1 MRENTP
7 SILGELSGIGIAI
20 ISSLK
25 NDLIFP
31 VNPPPLEEQLF
42 SRVRGQSSLIRSQQ
56 DKLSYQAGVI
66 EEQNRRI
73 RDRDHIIFQRDK
85 DVKQLAETNRSLEFQ
100 LREAASRNKRMR

>member
-7 SILGELSGIGIAI
+7 SILGELSGIGNAI

-66 EEQNRRI
+66 EEQSRRI
-73 RDRDHIIFQRDK
+73 RDRDHILFQK
-85 DVKQLAETNRSLEFQ
+85 DQEIKRLTETNRSLEFQ